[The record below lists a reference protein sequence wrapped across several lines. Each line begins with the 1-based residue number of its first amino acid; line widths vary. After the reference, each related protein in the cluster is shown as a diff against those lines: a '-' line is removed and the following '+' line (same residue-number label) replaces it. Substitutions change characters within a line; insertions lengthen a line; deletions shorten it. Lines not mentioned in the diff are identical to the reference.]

1 MTIRYRRTTRCPPI
15 PLPAYAVATSG
26 PRVLL
31 TPLPAPILIAVPR
44 TGERDRASWAT
55 APERMAR
62 KAGSLSE
69 GEDALAGLILE
80 DVGEKKRRGQPY
92 SSCSLRALHDPMCV
106 LRLYSFNPSLPQKGQ
121 GGAPPSPPIPAAR
134 NVTFTLSF

>member
-1 MTIRYRRTTRCPPI
+1 MNDARIAPARRTTRCPPI

-80 DVGEKKRRGQPY
+80 DVGGFPGN
-92 SSCSLRALHDPMCV
+92 
-106 LRLYSFNPSLPQKGQ
+106 LRLSFHCP
-121 GGAPPSPPIPAAR
+121 
-134 NVTFTLSF
+134 

>member
-62 KAGSLSE
+62 KARSLSE

-80 DVGEKKRRGQPY
+80 DVGGFPGN
-92 SSCSLRALHDPMCV
+92 
-106 LRLYSFNPSLPQKGQ
+106 LRLSFHCP
-121 GGAPPSPPIPAAR
+121 
-134 NVTFTLSF
+134 